1 MVDLCSMCVCENMC
15 QCVGVWMLMMHLF
28 TLEVLAKSGDPI
40 LTALGTPCNLAIL
53 LQIIKT
59 MIGFSKHTKF
69 IYFYT
74 PVTKLGLSW
83 NRVVRFS
90 VCHAFVRKIS
100 SEPRNYATK
109 LGMMVQHRDLECHA
123 KSLGSYLQGQG
134 PRLSDFTEKGSPVSR
149 KLVFVP

>member
-1 MVDLCSMCVCENMC
+1 MLSVHCKFNQVCVWCWLFISLNITSHWNKFGVIAHFLAFTGTWQRFKNGPYWFRSLWWASVQCVCVRT
-15 QCVGVWMLMMHLF
+15 CVCVCMLMHLF

-59 MIGFSKHTKF
+59 MIGFNKHTKF

-83 NRVVRFS
+83 NRLS
-90 VCHAFVRKIS
+90 VFPSVT
-100 SEPRNYATK
+100 P
-109 LGMMVQHRDLECHA
+109 
-123 KSLGSYLQGQG
+123 
-134 PRLSDFTEKGSPVSR
+134 
-149 KLVFVP
+149 